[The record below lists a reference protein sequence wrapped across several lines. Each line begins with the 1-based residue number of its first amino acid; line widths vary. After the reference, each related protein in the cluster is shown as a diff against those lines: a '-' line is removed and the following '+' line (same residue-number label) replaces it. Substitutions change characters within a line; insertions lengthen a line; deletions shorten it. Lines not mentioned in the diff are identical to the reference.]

1 MTFSFPP
8 FACAHICRMKS
19 SILLAAATLVVA
31 TAAEARVAPPP
42 QLPQPVPMPAPRTAG
57 PARGFSIPVDPSNC
71 AITVAF
77 TSYGAGIDGATR
89 ARMERMLRT
98 DRRVRTFTARP
109 WGREG
114 EVTFCIA
121 AKRSADIYRLSR
133 DLRTMVPRRPRGPIN
148 INLHPRAAP
157 SR

>member
-1 MTFSFPP
+1 
-8 FACAHICRMKS
+8 MKR
-19 SILLAAATLVVA
+19 SILLAAAALVAA
-31 TAAEARVAPPP
+31 TAAEARVAPP
-42 QLPQPVPMPAPRTAG
+42 LERPQPVPMPAPREAG
-57 PARGFSIPVDPSNC
+57 PTRGFSLPVDASNC

-121 AKRSADIYRLSR
+121 ARRSADVYRLSR
-133 DLRTMVPRRPRGPIN
+133 DLRNMVPRRPRGPIN
-148 INLHPRAAP
+148 INLHPRPAN